1 MPKYHE
7 MLPRIEEKQVID
19 EFHDLYYSKRLGIW
33 QNTHWLGVP
42 VRKNP
47 CDLMMLQEVIY
58 ETRPDVIIETGTLF
72 GGGTLFMANIMDAI
86 GKGRIISIDTEELP
100 RPAHRRITYLQ
111 GSSTSFDVASM
122 LQSKD
127 TVMVDLDSDHSKE
140 HVLKELRL
148 YAPLVTEYLIVEDT
162 NTSGPREAVDEFL
175 KDNTQF
181 IQDKS
186 KEKFLLTFNPSGW
199 LRRIDA
205 DSQ

>member
-1 MPKYHE
+1 
-7 MLPRIEEKQVID
+7 
-19 EFHDLYYSKRLGIW
+19 
-33 QNTHWLGVP
+33 
-42 VRKNP
+42 
-47 CDLMMLQEVIY
+47 
-58 ETRPDVIIETGTLF
+58 
-72 GGGTLFMANIMDAI
+72 
-86 GKGRIISIDTEELP
+86 
-100 RPAHRRITYLQ
+100 
-111 GSSTSFDVASM
+111 M